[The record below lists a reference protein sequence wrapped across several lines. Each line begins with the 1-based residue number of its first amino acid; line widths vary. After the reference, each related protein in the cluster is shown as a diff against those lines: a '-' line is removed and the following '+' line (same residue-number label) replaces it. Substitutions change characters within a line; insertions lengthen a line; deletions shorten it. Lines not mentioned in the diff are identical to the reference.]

1 MQEGD
6 AAASERMQDS
16 WTWSVPSRRPGRTL
30 DARRWVG
37 GSDCAWTP
45 SLSWPGLSES
55 RTRWRLHAGESGPLS
70 MSHRPSGGSLPGT
83 GSATVAEAERG
94 GLPRQQHSSYVVL
107 RSIDKVLSSI
117 DVVL

>member
-1 MQEGD
+1 
-6 AAASERMQDS
+6 
-16 WTWSVPSRRPGRTL
+16 
-30 DARRWVG
+30 
-37 GSDCAWTP
+37 
-45 SLSWPGLSES
+45 
-55 RTRWRLHAGESGPLS
+55 

-94 GLPRQQHSSYVVL
+94 GLPRPQHSSYVVL